1 MYFNSSYYYQF
12 NLYKIY
18 SEAKKISDAIAMEI
32 NLALKAGEGYSRV
45 FYIPEKI
52 LNSIDY
58 NVTVSNYKVY
68 VYWNDGST
76 QSIIYTKEI
85 NGIIKKG
92 ENLIRNL
99 NGEIYVN

>member
-1 MYFNSSYYYQF
+1 
-12 NLYKIY
+12 LYKIY